1 MADFSGAVLGKNG
14 GEVTGDVLDGEA
26 VLEKDVGL
34 VQEGDFDR
42 TGTGVG
48 GDLSGGVGC
57 GGCFTVVGGSWGF
70 GATGQGGVWDFE
82 G

>member
-26 VLEKDVGL
+26 GLVKEVGL
-34 VQEGDFDR
+34 VQEGDFGR

-48 GDLSGGVGC
+48 GDFWGGVGC
-57 GGCFTVVGGSWGF
+57 CGCLAVAGGSWGF
-70 GATGQGGVWDFE
+70 GATGQGGCWDFE